1 MHTEKNEGIGH
12 KTAIEACTKWNWRG
26 VPKAKHGYVSYKGRM
41 KPLEMEPHGF
51 CSQNKHK
58 RRLEKHAIHM
68 GCSGRWSHKAYAS
81 SDLTRKNGWFQHLP
95 MISESIPYIYTGWW
109 FGTFFLFS
117 HILGRI
123 NPNWLSY
130 FSEGL
135 VYHQPVHI
143 YIFLWIGL
151 REQFYRNPPFWFHGF
166 RSSKK
171 KNPWNISNPLPGHED
186 HPTWLGTPF
195 EGIECWWF
203 SATVSSFWLCLRCR
217 EQKICKQMGHFP

>member
-12 KTAIEACTKWNWRG
+12 KTAIEACTKWNWHG

-95 MISESIPYIYTGWW
+95 MISESIPYIYIYTGWW

-143 YIFLWIGL
+143 YIYISLDWFKGTILQESTLLVSWFPIFQKKESMEYFQSTARTWRSPHVTWHALW
-151 REQFYRNPPFWFHGF
+151 
-166 RSSKK
+166 
-171 KNPWNISNPLPGHED
+171 GHRV
-186 HPTWLGTPF
+186 LM
-195 EGIECWWF
+195 
-203 SATVSSFWLCLRCR
+203 V
-217 EQKICKQMGHFP
+217 

>member
-12 KTAIEACTKWNWRG
+12 KTAIEACTKWNWHG

-95 MISESIPYIYTGWW
+95 MISESIPLYIYTGWW
-109 FGTFFLFS
+109 FGTFFLFLR
-117 HILGRI
+117 ILGRI
-123 NPNWLSY
+123 IPTDFHIFQRGWYTTSQY
-130 FSEGL
+130 
-135 VYHQPVHI
+135 I
-143 YIFLWIGL
+143 YIFQWIGL
-151 REQFYRNPPFWFHGF
+151 REQFYRNPLFWFHGF
-166 RSSKK
+166 RSKK
-171 KNPWNISNPLPGHED
+171 RIHGIFPIHCQDMKITPRDLARPLRASSVDGLVLPWVAGY
-186 HPTWLGTPF
+186 
-195 EGIECWWF
+195 
-203 SATVSSFWLCLRCR
+203 V
-217 EQKICKQMGHFP
+217 